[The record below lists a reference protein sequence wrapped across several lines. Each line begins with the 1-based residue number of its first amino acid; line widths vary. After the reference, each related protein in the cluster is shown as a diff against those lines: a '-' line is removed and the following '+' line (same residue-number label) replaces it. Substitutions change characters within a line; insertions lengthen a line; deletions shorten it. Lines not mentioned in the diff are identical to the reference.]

1 MTHFMRKH
9 KSLIFWMLVIFVG
22 FPMLFFGVDFTPL
35 FGGLTGR
42 DAMGLEPVAVV
53 HGTPISA
60 QALVN
65 ELQQMSAQMPNT
77 TMEQLIQA
85 GMAEQALDRLI
96 NSVLIQ
102 KELEK
107 RNLKLTD
114 EFVIEKMKQEPAFQG
129 PNGEFDPAAWNR
141 WVKAERDRNWA
152 QLYEA
157 LGHEYAHAM
166 FLNVVGA
173 SARVL
178 ESEVREQFADAN
190 TTIKIKYT
198 SINPEIVPTEEQLA
212 ATYNADPSKYSVPGE
227 RTVRFVEF
235 SQLLPPP
242 AVATEIVEKA
252 RAGEDFAELAKQH
265 SETNKETGGE
275 IGWISPTSSLGTHR
289 ESLFNLAVG
298 DVSEIIEGP
307 GGYYIYKVENERT
320 SELTQERDVFVREIY
335 LSAMLSPEDTQALR
349 AKAFELHGKAE
360 ELGSLE
366 EAAKELG
373 YGVKYTNRFLPDA
386 MAIENVARSDIFAF
400 RRFTENLQPGEL
412 ADVIPAQRNSYV
424 AELASLAEPTPR
436 TLEQAREDV
445 MRDTIAQIRQ
455 SPEHLQKLQ
464 DLGTQIQNQVTSIA
478 EIPTKF
484 PDLKAEI
491 KESQPFTMQEMLF
504 TQGISVA
511 AQSVYAAV
519 GEKEPGAF
527 AGPLRGFD
535 GSLYFVELVE
545 KIGPDETAWA
555 EKYPEEREQI
565 RERLTMMRENARLQD
580 YLKQLRDESLADI
593 ETNFDVLAEALGMNA
608 TPQSPGAEAAA
619 GGSADAPAEG

>member
-1 MTHFMRKH
+1 
-9 KSLIFWMLVIFVG
+9 
-22 FPMLFFGVDFTPL
+22 
-35 FGGLTGR
+35 
-42 DAMGLEPVAVV
+42 
-53 HGTPISA
+53 
-60 QALVN
+60 
-65 ELQQMSAQMPNT
+65 
-77 TMEQLIQA
+77 
-85 GMAEQALDRLI
+85 
-96 NSVLIQ
+96 
-102 KELEK
+102 
-107 RNLKLTD
+107 
-114 EFVIEKMKQEPAFQG
+114 
-129 PNGEFDPAAWNR
+129 
-141 WVKAERDRNWA
+141 
-152 QLYEA
+152 
-157 LGHEYAHAM
+157 
-166 FLNVVGA
+166 
-173 SARVL
+173 
-178 ESEVREQFADAN
+178 
-190 TTIKIKYT
+190 
-198 SINPEIVPTEEQLA
+198 
-212 ATYNADPSKYSVPGE
+212 
-227 RTVRFVEF
+227 
-235 SQLLPPP
+235 
-242 AVATEIVEKA
+242 
-252 RAGEDFAELAKQH
+252 
-265 SETNKETGGE
+265 
-275 IGWISPTSSLGTHR
+275 
-289 ESLFNLAVG
+289 
-298 DVSEIIEGP
+298 
-307 GGYYIYKVENERT
+307 
-320 SELTQERDVFVREIY
+320 
-335 LSAMLSPEDTQALR
+335 
-349 AKAFELHGKAE
+349 
-360 ELGSLE
+360 
-366 EAAKELG
+366 
-373 YGVKYTNRFLPDA
+373 
-386 MAIENVARSDIFAF
+386 
-400 RRFTENLQPGEL
+400 L